1 MSSALGWKSNTKR
14 KLERKQTLKEPARR
28 YIMPDNDAMSVIE
41 TMIAD
46 PEYATYFT
54 VNPATL
60 TREDMLKLVEKERA
74 RRALYME
81 ESE

>member
-1 MSSALGWKSNTKR
+1 
-14 KLERKQTLKEPARR
+14 
-28 YIMPDNDAMSVIE
+28 MPDNDAMSVIE

-46 PEYATYFT
+46 PEYAHYFI

>member
-1 MSSALGWKSNTKR
+1 
-14 KLERKQTLKEPARR
+14 
-28 YIMPDNDAMSVIE
+28 MPDNDAMSVIE